1 MTRSTHYPRYQ
12 RFLDALRAARQTA
25 GVTQTELAD
34 RIGNR
39 QVFVSKLERGDRRMD
54 VVDLFEY
61 CEAAGIDVLAFL
73 GELKITLD
81 ASPRP
86 RLGKLAIN
94 KKRAAPGRG
103 SSKATPRSSRVKT

>member
-12 RFLDALRAARQTA
+12 RFLDALREARRAA

-54 VVDLFEY
+54 VVDLIEY
-61 CEAAGIDVLAFL
+61 CDAAGIDAVAFFD
-73 GELKITLD
+73 ELKSALD
-81 ASPRP
+81 ALPKP
-86 RLGKLAIN
+86 RLGKLAIHKRRSTASN
-94 KKRAAPGRG
+94 APGKKRR
-103 SSKATPRSSRVKT
+103 

>member
-12 RFLDALRAARQTA
+12 RFLDALRAARQAA
-25 GVTQTELAD
+25 GVTQTELAG

-61 CEAAGIDVLAFL
+61 CEAAGIDVLGFL
-73 GELKITLD
+73 GELKDVLD

-86 RLGKLAIN
+86 RLGKLAIH
-94 KKRAAPGRG
+94 KKRSAPTK
-103 SSKATPRSSRVKT
+103 SSTKNKPGTSRART